1 MNDIKLLDFPGLA
14 RNFQQTYSQLRDER
28 LRVAQAV
35 AERRYQQ
42 QYNQLVQQFSGYS
55 GEAGSDGIE
64 ESVRESLGEF
74 DPQAVQLPANI
85 LQQCKSEAKLAVT
98 ETWCVKNSIP
108 QKLNWLPHQLL
119 AYFGTWTAVRD
130 ESGKYSA
137 PLTWDANT
145 RARGDY
151 YALGSALL
159 ATSVR
164 TNFFKD
170 APKGNQQYK
179 SVINPLVPIIL
190 AGFKK
195 YQGINYSEWN
205 LVGLEVLLDAELAKL
220 VGVVVPELSHSELI
234 ALRNTA
240 VTDKEGARANIPN
253 NPATCTKLNHLG
265 DTAIGHLPKLA
276 KYMVLQTWA
285 AHPSNRN
292 EYMILDPNNWDN
304 VPEPLVSKD
313 IFLHKPLQ
321 AVQPRTVTSYS
332 ELPWDAWNEIH
343 QRNLWPHGSSL

>member
-14 RNFQQTYSQLRDER
+14 RDFQQTYALLRDER
-28 LRVAQAV
+28 LRLAQAV
-35 AERRYQQ
+35 AERRYNQ
-42 QYNQLVQQFSGYS
+42 QYNQLVKQFGDYNS
-55 GEAGSDGIE
+55 EAGSDGVE
-64 ESVRESLGEF
+64 ESVLESIGEF
-74 DPQAVQLPANI
+74 NLDKVQLPHSVI
-85 LQQCKSEAKLAVT
+85 QECKHTAKASVVEAWAI
-98 ETWCVKNSIP
+98 KNSLS
-108 QKLNWLPHQLL
+108 QKLTWLPHQLL

-130 ESGKYSA
+130 DTGKYSA
-137 PLTWDANT
+137 PLTWDTNT

-159 ATSVR
+159 ATSAR

-195 YQGINYSEWN
+195 FQGINYSEWN
-205 LVGLEVLLDAELAKL
+205 PLGLEMLLDPELSKL
-220 VGVVVPELSHSELI
+220 VGVTVPEIAHSDII

-240 VTDKEGARANIPN
+240 ITDKLGARAGIPN

-292 EYMILDPNNWDN
+292 EYMILDPNNWDAI
-304 VPEPLVSKD
+304 PEPLVSKD

-321 AVQPRTVTSYS
+321 SVQKTPPTDFGYN
-332 ELPWDAWNEIH
+332 ELPWDA
-343 QRNLWPHGSSL
+343 

>member
-14 RNFQQTYSQLRDER
+14 RDFQQTYTQLRDER
-28 LRVAQAV
+28 LHIAQAV
-35 AERRYQQ
+35 AERRYRQ

-55 GEAGSDGIE
+55 SEAGSDGIE

-74 DPQAVQLPANI
+74 DLEAVKLPANI
-85 LQQCKSEAKLAVT
+85 LQQCKTEAKLAVT
-98 ETWCVKNSIP
+98 EAWCVKNSIP

-137 PLTWDANT
+137 QLTWDANT

-159 ATSVR
+159 ATSTR

-179 SVINPLVPIIL
+179 SIINPLVPIIL

-205 LVGLEVLLDAELAKL
+205 PVGLEALLDAELAKL
-220 VGVVVPELSHSELI
+220 VGVVVPELSVSELI

-265 DTAIGHLPKLA
+265 DTALGHLPKLA

-292 EYMILDPNNWDN
+292 DYAILDPNNWDS

-313 IFLHKPLQ
+313 IFLQNPIQIAK
-321 AVQPRTVTSYS
+321 ARTKTVAYI
-332 ELPWDAWNEIH
+332 EPDCPWNA
-343 QRNLWPHGSSL
+343 

>member
-14 RNFQQTYSQLRDER
+14 RDFQQTYTQLRDER
-28 LRVAQAV
+28 LHIAQAV
-35 AERRYQQ
+35 AERRYRQ
-42 QYNQLVQQFSGYS
+42 QYAQLVQQFSGYS
-55 GEAGSDGIE
+55 SEAGSDGIE

-74 DPQAVQLPANI
+74 DAQAVQLPTNI
-85 LQQCKSEAKLAVT
+85 LQQCKTEAKTAVT
-98 ETWCVKNSIP
+98 EAWCVKNSIP

-137 PLTWDANT
+137 QLTWDANT

-159 ATSVR
+159 ATSTR

-179 SVINPLVPIIL
+179 SIINPLVPIIL

-205 LVGLEVLLDAELAKL
+205 PVGLEALLDAELAKL
-220 VGVVVPELSHSELI
+220 VGVVVPELSVSELI

-265 DTAIGHLPKLA
+265 DTALGHLPKLA

-292 EYMILDPNNWDN
+292 DYAILDPNNWDS

-313 IFLHKPLQ
+313 IFLQNPIQIAK
-321 AVQPRTVTSYS
+321 ARTKTVAYI
-332 ELPWDAWNEIH
+332 EPDCPWNA
-343 QRNLWPHGSSL
+343 

>member
-332 ELPWDAWNEIH
+332 ELPWDA
-343 QRNLWPHGSSL
+343 

>member
-42 QYNQLVQQFSGYS
+42 QYNQMVQQFSGYS

-332 ELPWDAWNEIH
+332 ELPWDA
-343 QRNLWPHGSSL
+343 

>member
-14 RNFQQTYSQLRDER
+14 RDFQHAYTQLRDER
-28 LRVAQAV
+28 LRTAQAV
-35 AERRYQQ
+35 AQRRYNQQ
-42 QYNQLVQQFSGYS
+42 RNQLVQQFNNYS
-55 GEAGSDGIE
+55 SEAGSDGVE
-64 ESVRESLGEF
+64 ESVVESIGEF
-74 DPQAVQLPANI
+74 DPSVVQLPLHVI
-85 LQQCKSEAKLAVT
+85 QECKHTAKSSVAEA
-98 ETWCVKNSIP
+98 WSIKTSLS
-108 QKLNWLPHQLL
+108 QKLTWLPHQLL

-137 PLTWDANT
+137 QLTWDANT

-159 ATSVR
+159 ATSAR

-195 YQGINYSEWN
+195 YQGINYSEWS
-205 LVGLEVLLDAELAKL
+205 LVGLETLLDPELAKL
-220 VGVVVPELSHSELI
+220 VGVTVPEIAHSDII

-240 VTDKEGARANIPN
+240 VTDKVGARAGIPN

-292 EYMILDPNNWDN
+292 EYMILDPNDWDRI
-304 VPEPLVSKD
+304 PDPLVSKD
-313 IFLHKPLQ
+313 IFLHKPPQ
-321 AVQPRTVTSYS
+321 APIKATPSFGYND
-332 ELPWDAWNEIH
+332 LPWE
-343 QRNLWPHGSSL
+343 L